1 MTSPDATARPVR
13 LADGILVINLDH
25 RPERLER
32 FAEMAGRMPQL
43 EGWRRLAA
51 VNGVELPGYG
61 KAPWFRGRQRD
72 KCWAGRA
79 GCTLSHRKAI
89 EHARDMGW
97 DRVLILEDDVQVGPT
112 FEADAADFI
121 AATGSDDEAWD
132 VCYLGASKPV
142 GPCRKLGDLQGARAL
157 YQIFGCNG
165 TFAYLMKRTAF
176 EWVLANLPTA
186 ETVWPWVYQHRAID
200 RWYARN
206 LSRRLRVQAVSPN
219 LIGHYTSFSDIGQR
233 AGADVGVTDSATTDT
248 HSLHPTGEVAFRLV
262 SLFLRVKFSLFR
274 VVSVIRSPLSR
285 LRGF

>member
-1 MTSPDATARPVR
+1 MTSSAVTPPPVR

-32 FAEMAGRMPQL
+32 FAEMAGPVPQL
-43 EGWRRLAA
+43 EGWQRLAA

-61 KAPWFRGRQRD
+61 QAPWFHHRQRD

-121 AATGSDDEAWD
+121 AAMAGGEEWD

-142 GPCRKLGDLQGARAL
+142 GPCRKIGDLHGARAL

-176 EWVLANLPTA
+176 EWVLANLPTTDSVCRGSISTA
-186 ETVWPWVYQHRAID
+186 RSTVGMPGTCPA
-200 RWYARN
+200 A
-206 LSRRLRVQAVSPN
+206 SACRRCPPIS
-219 LIGHYTSFSDIGQR
+219 
-233 AGADVGVTDSATTDT
+233 SATTPA
-248 HSLHPTGEVAFRLV
+248 SPTSASGPGPTLA
-262 SLFLRVKFSLFR
+262 
-274 VVSVIRSPLSR
+274 
-285 LRGF
+285 